1 MPRYYIQIRNPMTR
15 YFDSP
20 LKVTGIL
27 LTFAGIIPYFIT
39 THPSLPAG
47 YTISGMGILVFMT
60 ALLLMRTHMN
70 SKFRKFFELS
80 LIMVIVLSTFLLA
93 LDYHGVI
100 TLRHFQR

>member
-1 MPRYYIQIRNPMTR
+1 MNK

-27 LTFAGIIPYFIT
+27 LTFAGLLPYFVT

-47 YTISGMGILVFMT
+47 YTVSTMGILVFMT
-60 ALLLMRTHMN
+60 ALVLMQTHM
-70 SKFRKFFELS
+70 SAKLRKFFELG
-80 LIMVIVLSTFLLA
+80 LVMVIVISSFLLA